1 MYNKALEGRI
11 VIFYKKKWKSIKFIN
26 RRKLIVQHILVI
38 DYDNGI
44 IKIIYIL
51 MNV

>member
-1 MYNKALEGRI
+1 M
-11 VIFYKKKWKSIKFIN
+11 KFIN

-38 DYDNGI
+38 DYDNDI